1 VDKISLK
8 KLGRLN
14 NQYVINVV
22 EEAIQLCKPAKV
34 TVITDLKEDI
44 SYVRE
49 LALINGEEK
58 KLKVKGH
65 TIHFDGYYDQGRD
78 KQHTKYLMSQD
89 VDWGLG
95 VNSIE
100 KREGLK
106 EVYSYLDG
114 SMTGKEML
122 VRFFSLGP
130 TNSIFSL
137 KALQVTDSAYVAHSE
152 DLLYRPGYEEFK
164 KLNGSP
170 DFFFF
175 LHSAGRLEN
184 GVSKDIDKRRIYIDL
199 EENRVYS
206 VNNQYAGNSLG
217 LKKLAFR
224 LAIKKANEGG
234 WLAEHMFIMGVH
246 GPNSRVTY
254 FTGAFPSACGKTST
268 AMIPGQTIIGDDI
281 AYLRKIDSKVR
292 AVNVE
297 SGIFGIIRD
306 VNREDDPLIYQAL
319 TSPGELIFS
328 NVLINERKPYW
339 MGMKK
344 EIPDNGI
351 NFSGEWYK
359 GKEDKDGNKIDLSH
373 KNSRFTLRLNALKNL
388 DPKADDPTGVPIKAI
403 IYGGRDSDTAVPIVE
418 SLDWMHGVFLGAIV
432 ESETTAATIGAQGVR
447 KHNPMA
453 NLDFVSVP
461 LMTYIENHFRFKTGL
476 KEIPKI
482 YAVNYFLKDENSN
495 YLTGKIYNKL
505 WILWAEGRVNGEYEA
520 IETPIG
526 RIPKYEDLKEISA
539 RELGKDYTKEEYI
552 KVFSI
557 RIEKYLEK
565 MERMSKIFKNVK
577 MPFAFSEE
585 LKAQIRRLKLARTK
599 FGEGVIPP
607 LEFLGT
613 QNNIT
618 YIWTKRIDKNIRR
631 GYLCLIEK
639 LKEEK

>member
-1 VDKISLK
+1 MDKNNLQ
-8 KLGRLN
+8 KLEKLN
-14 NQYVINVV
+14 NHYVMDMV
-22 EEAIQLCKPAKV
+22 EETIQLCKPTKV
-34 TVITDLKEDI
+34 TVITDSKDDINYVKEVAI
-44 SYVRE
+44 
-49 LALINGEEK
+49 INGEEK
-58 KLKVKGH
+58 KLNMEGH

-78 KQHTKYLMSQD
+78 KQHTKYLLSQD

-100 KREGLK
+100 KEKGLK
-106 EVYSYLDG
+106 EIYSFLDG
-114 SMTGKEML
+114 SMAGKEML
-122 VRFFSLGP
+122 VKFFSLGP

-137 KALQVTDSAYVAHSE
+137 KALQITDSAYVAHSE
-152 DLLYRPGYEEFK
+152 GLLYRQGYEEFK

-184 GVSKDIDKRRIYIDL
+184 GVSADIDKRRIYINL

-224 LAIKKANEGG
+224 LAIHKAQQEG
-234 WLAEHMFIMGVH
+234 WLAEHMFVMGVH
-246 GPNSRVTY
+246 SHKGRVSY
-254 FTGAFPSACGKTST
+254 FTGAFPSGCGKTST

-281 AYLRKIDSKVR
+281 AYLRKIDGKVR

-306 VNREDDPLIYQAL
+306 VNKEDDPLIYYAL
-319 TSPGELIFS
+319 TTPRELIFS
-328 NVLINERKPYW
+328 NVLINEGKPYW

-359 GKEDKDGNKIDLSH
+359 GKKDKGGNKIDPSH

-388 DPKADDPTGVPIKAI
+388 DPKASDPAGVPIKAI
-403 IYGGRDSDTAVPIVE
+403 IYGGRDSDTTVPIAE
-418 SLDWMHGVFLGAIV
+418 SLTWEHGVFLGAIV

-461 LMTYIENHFRFKTGL
+461 FMTYMENHFRFKTGL

-482 YAVNYFLKDENSN
+482 YAVNYFLKDENGN
-495 YLTGKIYNKL
+495 YLTKKIYNKL
-505 WILWAEGRVNGEYEA
+505 WILWAEGRVNGDYEA

-526 RIPKYEDLKEISA
+526 RIPKYEGLKEISA

-565 MERMSKIFKNVK
+565 MERVSKIFKNVK
-577 MPFAFSEE
+577 MPSAFTEE
-585 LKAQIRRLKLARTK
+585 LKAQTERLKETKAK
-599 FGEGVIPP
+599 FGEDIISP
-607 LEFLGT
+607 F
-613 QNNIT
+613 
-618 YIWTKRIDKNIRR
+618 KF
-631 GYLCLIEK
+631 
-639 LKEEK
+639 